1 MARERVVSMRCT
13 DRELEHL
20 NELARERGIT
30 RTDLL
35 RGLLT
40 SALVHAAGG
49 TGRFTTP
56 EPTPEQMPV

>member
-1 MARERVVSMRCT
+1 MRCT